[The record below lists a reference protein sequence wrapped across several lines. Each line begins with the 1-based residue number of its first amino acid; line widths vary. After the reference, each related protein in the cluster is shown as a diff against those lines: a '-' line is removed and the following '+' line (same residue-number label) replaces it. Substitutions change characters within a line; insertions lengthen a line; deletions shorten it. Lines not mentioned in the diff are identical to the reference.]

1 MIKPDFKPAADDV
14 AFAPSEDL
22 LAPAPRRRNPTP
34 RKRKKSSAWEVE
46 PFELYDGH
54 EGLLVRCM
62 LIRSQAVAA
71 EKEPVVI
78 RSSADVLALCRH
90 LAFSDQEHMVVL
102 AMNRGNQVNA
112 IYEVA
117 IGTATGTMAQAS
129 DILKI
134 PLLTGCLSLIVVH
147 NHPSGSVTP
156 SKEDLSMTKK
166 LKHAASCVGLT
177 LLDHVIVGRAGNFSF
192 MERGLL

>member
-1 MIKPDFKPAADDV
+1 MTVKPDFTPAADV
-14 AFAPSEDL
+14 VIFAPSEDL
-22 LAPAPRRRNPTP
+22 LAPVP
-34 RKRKKSSAWEVE
+34 RKRNPVRKKKPATWDVA

-62 LIRSQAVAA
+62 LVRSQALAA

-78 RSSADVLALCRH
+78 RSSSDVLALCKH
-90 LAFSDQEHMVVL
+90 LTFSDQEHMVVL
-102 AMNRGNQVNA
+102 AINNGNQVNA

-117 IGTATGTMAQAS
+117 IGTATATMARAA

-134 PLLTGCLSLIVVH
+134 PLLTGCLSLILVH

-156 SKEDLSMTKK
+156 SKDDLSMTEKI
-166 LKHAASCVGLT
+166 KHGASCVGLT
-177 LLDHVIVGRAGNFSF
+177 LLDHVIVGRSGEFSF
-192 MERGLL
+192 MERGML